1 MKRIKL
7 LEDVEFLHLKL
18 LMTIILLCVFGCLMV
33 FSASSYTCVQKEMY
47 NYDSMYMLK
56 KQAAFAFAGLAA
68 LFLLQIFP
76 MSKLIDRFA
85 IPIYIAGYIALFLL
99 LTPFAVSSHGAT
111 RWIRVMGIQFQVA
124 EVVKICVIV
133 ILAHMINR
141 YVKHLSNP
149 KLTIYMWLAGGI
161 PAILLFIISSDLSS
175 TVVVLAIVFGITFI
189 TNNTWKLH
197 LGVGGGVLSI
207 IIGYVIY
214 VANHLPSP
222 DELEQVSFRVGR
234 IAAWID
240 PERYASDQSYQTLNS
255 LYAIGSGGW
264 FGKGIGMSV
273 MKQGHIPEAQNDMIF
288 AIIVEEL
295 GIVGGSVLI
304 GLFMYL
310 LYLLLRISAKAKNLM
325 ESTLVMGVIIHV
337 GVQSFFNIAV
347 TLNVLPNT
355 GIGLPFISYGGTSIL
370 CLMVEMAWVY
380 SIARRS
386 T

>member
-1 MKRIKL
+1 MKRFKL

-33 FSASSYTCVQKEMY
+33 FSASSYTCAQKEMY
-47 NYDSMYMLK
+47 NFDSMYMLK
-56 KQAAFAFAGLAA
+56 KQMIFALAGLGG
-68 LFLLQIFP
+68 LFILQLFP
-76 MSKLIDRFA
+76 ISKLIDRFA
-85 IPIYIAGYIALFLL
+85 ILIYAFGYIALFLL
-99 LTPFAVSSHGAT
+99 LTPFAISSHGAT
-111 RWIRVMGIQFQVA
+111 RWIRIMGIQFQVA

-133 ILAHMINR
+133 ILAHMVKK

-149 KLTIYMWLAGGI
+149 KLTIRMWLAGGV
-161 PAILLFIISSDLSS
+161 PAILLFAISSDLSS
-175 TVVVLAIVFGITFI
+175 TVVVLAIVFGITYI

-197 LGVGGGVLSI
+197 LGVAGV
-207 IIGYVIY
+207 VISVI
-214 VANHLPSP
+214 VAYIMYFAKNLPSP
-222 DELEQVSFRVGR
+222 DELEQVSFRIGR

-240 PERYASDQSYQTLNS
+240 PERYAGDQSYQTLNS

-288 AIIVEEL
+288 AIVVEEL
-295 GIVGGSVLI
+295 GIIGGSVLI
-304 GLFMYL
+304 GLFVYL
-310 LYLLLRISAKAKNLM
+310 LYLLTRISVKAKNLM
-325 ESTLVMGVIIHV
+325 ESTLILGALIHI

-380 SIARRS
+380 SIAKRAN
-386 T
+386 